1 MWRYTQEIS
10 IVIFALLCV
19 TVVVLLAFV
28 ISRAVKHKKTPII
41 FYILLAVF
49 VVALGCVIFATVAAG
64 NPHPIA
70 PPA

>member
-10 IVIFALLCV
+10 IVVFALLCV
-19 TVVVLLAFV
+19 AVLALIALV
-28 ISRAVKHKKTPII
+28 ISRAVKHKKTPVIL
-41 FYILLAVF
+41 YILLAVF
-49 VVALGCVIFATVAAG
+49 VVALGCVICATIVAE

>member
-10 IVIFALLCV
+10 IVVFALLCV
-19 TVVVLLAFV
+19 AVLALIALV
-28 ISRAVKHKKTPII
+28 ISRAVKHKKTPVVV
-41 FYILLAVF
+41 YILLAVLA
-49 VVALGCVIFATVAAG
+49 VVLGCVIFATVVAG

>member
-10 IVIFALLCV
+10 IAVFVLLCV
-19 TVVVLLAFV
+19 AVLALVALVV
-28 ISRAVKHKKTPII
+28 SRAVRHKKTSVMI
-41 FYILLAVF
+41 YILLALF
-49 VVALGCVIFATVAAG
+49 VVALGCVIFATFAAG